1 MGVLGTGRGRR
12 ATMVTAAF
20 GVVLLG
26 SWFVISTATG
36 STTPHTSRSTNRP
49 GYRGHTIASEATP
62 PPTTTTTTTTTATIP
77 RAAAPGSMPI
87 ASSSDVSGT
96 TSAVTPPTTSQ
107 PSPPLRPTLRTTGP
121 AQGGSETTGTAA
133 VAVSLFSTI
142 GLNSNGKY
150 SIPVTANNI
159 SLLTRWMANEG
170 GLWANNPLNTSHGSA
185 AYPHQ
190 VTTSG
195 QDTGIPIFPSLSSG
209 IAATAATLLS
219 NPSYERIL
227 RLLGSGKASC
237 VSFARA
243 VIRSPWASGHYGHD
257 PVGFCSGRIA
267 PVRPGHRR
275 HHAG

>member
-1 MGVLGTGRGRR
+1 MLGTRRGRR

-20 GVVLLG
+20 GAVLLG

-36 STTPHTSRSTNRP
+36 LTTAHTSRSTDRP
-49 GYRGHTIASEATP
+49 AYGGHTIASEAP
-62 PPTTTTTTTTTATIP
+62 PPPLPTTTIP
-77 RAAAPGSMPI
+77 QAAAPGSMPI
-87 ASSSDVSGT
+87 TSSSDVSGP
-96 TSAVTPPTTSQ
+96 TSAVTPPTTNQ
-107 PSPPLRPTLRTTGP
+107 PSPPRRPTLRTPGP
-121 AQGGSETTGTAA
+121 AQVGSETTGAAA
-133 VAVSLFSTI
+133 VAVSLFSAI
-142 GLNSNGKY
+142 GLTSNGKY

-159 SLLTRWMANEG
+159 NLLTRWMANEG

-190 VTTSG
+190 VTTNG

-219 NPSYERIL
+219 NPSYARIL
-227 RLLGSGKASC
+227 KLLGSGKASC

-243 VIRSPWASGHYGHD
+243 VMRSPWASGHYGHD
-257 PVGFCSGRIA
+257 PVGFCSGRIT